1 MIQAIIKELELR
13 KDEINETVETIYFGG
28 GTPSLLSVNELQ
40 LLISEIYRHYNVM
53 DNPEITL
60 EANPDDLSNEQ
71 INKLTNTNTITTMK
85 EGTVKFFNNA
95 RGFGFIKVNDSDEQ
109 VFVHHSNL
117 IDEIKEDDK
126 VKFEVEK
133 GDRGLRATNVS
144 LV

>member
-1 MIQAIIKELELR
+1 MIKQ
-13 KDEINETVETIYFGG
+13 
-28 GTPSLLSVNELQ
+28 
-40 LLISEIYRHYNVM
+40 M
-53 DNPEITL
+53 
-60 EANPDDLSNEQ
+60 
-71 INKLTNTNTITTMK
+71 INKLMNTNTNTMK

-117 IDEIKEDDK
+117 VDEIKEDDK